1 MKFVDDPTPVVP
13 DDSGSTI
20 LVIDDRPANRTL
32 IRRLFKGRYRVLEAE
47 DGEAGLAVAREVRPD
62 CILLDVSMPGLSGF
76 DVLERL
82 AGDSRTREIPVIIL
96 TAIPETLNDMER
108 ALRSGA
114 VDYITKPID
123 VSRVMVRVQGAIERG
138 RLLRELQAVRAD
150 FTSMLVHDLRAPLTV
165 IGGYADLMTNH
176 LALHPDAK
184 LQRYAGAIDSS
195 VKRMLALIRQILDL
209 SKVDMGKLT
218 IERLPVDISRLA
230 TDVVDAFQS
239 AARGRSIQLQ
249 LRGADVA
256 HTVLGD
262 VARLEQVLMNLLT
275 NALKF
280 APAAGT
286 IVVEVGDDASGVTVR
301 VRDNGPGV
309 PPDERPFLF
318 EPFSQAAVGRKATGA
333 GLGLMLCA
341 RLVEAHGGR
350 IWLDDTAAGGCFAF
364 SLPAHDLDRHREAL
378 VS

>member
-1 MKFVDDPTPVVP
+1 VDDPTPVVP
-13 DDSGSTI
+13 DDSGTTI
-20 LVIDDRPANRTL
+20 LVVDDRPANRTL
-32 IRRLFKGRYRVLEAE
+32 IRKLFKDQYRVLEAE
-47 DGEAGLAVAREVRPD
+47 NGEAGLVVAREARPD

-76 DVLERL
+76 DVLQRL
-82 AGDSRTREIPVIIL
+82 AADSRTREIPVIIL
-96 TAIPETLNDMER
+96 TATAETLADMDR
-108 ALRSGA
+108 ALRLGA

-123 VSRVMVRVQGAIERG
+123 ASRVMVRVRGAIERG
-138 RLLRELQAVRAD
+138 RLLRELHAFRAD

-176 LALHPDAK
+176 LAARPDPK
-184 LQRYAGAIDSS
+184 LQRYASAIDSS

-209 SKVDMGKLT
+209 SKVDMAKLT
-218 IERLPVDISRLA
+218 IERLPVDVSRLA
-230 TDVVDAFQS
+230 TDVVDAFQP
-239 AARGRSIQLQ
+239 AVRRRGIQLYV
-249 LRGADVA
+249 RGADVA

-275 NALKF
+275 NAMKF

-286 IVVEVGDDASGVTVR
+286 IGVELCDEAHDVTVR

-318 EPFSQAAVGRKATGA
+318 EPFSQAAAGRKATGA
-333 GLGLMLCA
+333 GLGLMVCA

-350 IWLDDTAAGGCFAF
+350 IWLDETAEGCCVVF
-364 SLPAHDLDRHREAL
+364 SLPAHDVERRREAL